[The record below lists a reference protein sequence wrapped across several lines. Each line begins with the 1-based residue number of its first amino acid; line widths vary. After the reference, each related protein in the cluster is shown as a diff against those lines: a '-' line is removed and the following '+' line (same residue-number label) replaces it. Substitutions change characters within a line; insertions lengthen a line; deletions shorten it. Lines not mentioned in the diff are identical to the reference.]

1 MFGAQTQFYDLVYFT
16 FLKQFLICRME
27 FIGERWSFDE
37 EREELIL
44 EGNTVRVCPKNSSPQ
59 EVEAGALL

>member
-1 MFGAQTQFYDLVYFT
+1 MVYFT